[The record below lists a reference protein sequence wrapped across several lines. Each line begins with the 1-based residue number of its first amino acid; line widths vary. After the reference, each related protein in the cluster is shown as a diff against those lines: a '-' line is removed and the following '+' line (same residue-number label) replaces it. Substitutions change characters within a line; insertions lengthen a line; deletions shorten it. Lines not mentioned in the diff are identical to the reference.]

1 MQENYLLTFFN
12 IFVAHEKQMTN
23 RSNICV
29 ELAFTNF
36 AFAFSFKFVSSFS
49 KLDIY
54 NIAAGRLK
62 IQVRSRAI
70 AFQHQRS
77 QLKNINKVI
86 ICL

>member
-62 IQVRSRAI
+62 IQVRSKMKSYSFSTSEEPA
-70 AFQHQRS
+70 
-77 QLKNINKVI
+77 
-86 ICL
+86 